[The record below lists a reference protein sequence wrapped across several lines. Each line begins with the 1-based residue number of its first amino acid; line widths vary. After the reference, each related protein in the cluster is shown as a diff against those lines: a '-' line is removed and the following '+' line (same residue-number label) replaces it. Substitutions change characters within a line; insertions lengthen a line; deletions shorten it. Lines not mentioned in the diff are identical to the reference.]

1 MKHLISL
8 LLVVGLVG
16 SMEAQVSFERNGT
29 RYNEASMIYYK
40 SGFLAGT
47 ASDTISFLSIPLAL
61 DLTLWGTANDS
72 TTVLPYYQ
80 LRNSTTGA
88 VSAWTAMDTIGTD
101 GSGNTPTATGPATD
115 EMSGGSIALATLNG
129 FDEVRFYFDYLT
141 GSPANADGTD
151 NILKVYL
158 YVRALFKP

>member
-1 MKHLISL
+1 MKQFISL

-16 SMEAQVSFERNGT
+16 SLEAQVSFERNGT
-29 RYNEASMIYYK
+29 RYNEANIIYTK
-40 SGFLAGT
+40 SGFLAAT
-47 ASDTISFLSIPLAL
+47 ASDTIGFMNIGLAL

-72 TTVLPYYQ
+72 LVLLPYYQ

-101 GSGNTPTATGPATD
+101 GTGNVPTATGPATD

-141 GSPANADGTD
+141 GGPANADGTT
-151 NILKVYL
+151 NIAYVYA
-158 YVRALFKP
+158 YIRALYKP